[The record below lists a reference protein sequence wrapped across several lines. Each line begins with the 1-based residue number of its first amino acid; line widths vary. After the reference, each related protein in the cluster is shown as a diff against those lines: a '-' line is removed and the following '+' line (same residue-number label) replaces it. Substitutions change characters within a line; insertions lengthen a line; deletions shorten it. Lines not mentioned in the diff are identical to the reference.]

1 MFSSAITWGIS
12 DPTFLWIYAGLAA
25 TAALLAGLRWQHAL
39 GPRTGGTEH
48 AELDQ
53 TRLALL
59 NGGPQLAITTVAVKL
74 HQDGVLRAGE
84 KPGTL
89 VAAGRLAPGADALE
103 SAVLQAVERTPG
115 IKTSAL
121 RRDLRDSEA
130 VTSLTARLADVGLLM
145 KHETIMGLRRLSLLG
160 VGLVVLGAARIEAG
174 AGNDALVG
182 ELTVMA
188 LAVGF
193 ATFLFWHR
201 LRRVGTTARGQALIA
216 QRRRQGKTLST
227 SAGAAEIPM
236 AVALFGGATLWTADP
251 AIASTLGVPREGSW
265 GSGGSGNGGGSGS
278 GGCGG
283 GGWGDGGG
291 GGGGGGG
298 CGGGGG

>member
-1 MFSSAITWGIS
+1 MFSSATTWGIS
-12 DPTFLWIYAGLAA
+12 GPTFLWIYAGLTA
-25 TAALLAGLRWQHAL
+25 TAALLAGLRWRQAL
-39 GPRTGGTEH
+39 GPRTGDTEH

-53 TRLALL
+53 TRLARL
-59 NGGPQLAITTVAVKL
+59 NGGPQLAVTTVAVKL

-121 RRDLRDSEA
+121 RRDLSDSEA
-130 VTSLTARLADVGLLM
+130 VTSLTARLADAGLLM
-145 KHETIMGLRRLSLLG
+145 KHETIARLRRLSLLG

-174 AGNDALVG
+174 AGNGAPVG
-182 ELTVMA
+182 YLTVMV

-193 ATFLFWHR
+193 ATFLLWRR

-216 QRRRQGKTLST
+216 QRRRRGKTLST

-236 AVALFGGATLWTADP
+236 AVALFGGAALWTADP
-251 AIASTLGVPREGSW
+251 AIASTLDVPREGSW
-265 GSGGSGNGGGSGS
+265 GSGGSGYGGGSG
-278 GGCGG
+278 GC
-283 GGWGDGGG
+283 
-291 GGGGGGG
+291 GGGGGG
-298 CGGGGG
+298 CGGGCGGCGG